1 MHPTPMADH
10 SDPERIRQVFRCGP
24 QYKRALAAAAAK
36 SGVSVSSYL
45 RSCVGQV
52 VAGPQGHGLSDEDR
66 LTLLLEQAAPRSFSS
81 KLNAKA
87 MAGQ

>member
-1 MHPTPMADH
+1 MADH
-10 SDPERIRQVFRCGP
+10 PDPERIRQVFRCGP
-24 QYKRALAAAAAK
+24 EYKRALAAAAEK

-66 LTLLLEQAAPRSFSS
+66 LTLLLDDVGPRAYSQA
-81 KLNAKA
+81 LNRKSLP
-87 MAGQ
+87 AGQ

>member
-1 MHPTPMADH
+1 MATPQ
-10 SDPERIRQVFRCGP
+10 DPERIRQIFRCGP
-24 QYKRALAAAAAK
+24 EYKRALAAAAAK

-52 VAGPQGHGLSDEDR
+52 VAGPQGQGLADNDR
-66 LTLLLEQAAPRSFSS
+66 LELLLDDVKPRAYSP

-87 MAGQ
+87 TACQ

>member
-1 MHPTPMADH
+1 MAGH

-24 QYKRALAAAAAK
+24 EYKRALAAAAAK

-45 RSCVGQV
+45 RQCVGQV

-66 LTLLLEQAAPRSFSS
+66 LTLLLDDVAFRSFSQT
-81 KLNAKA
+81 LNRKSLP
-87 MAGQ
+87 AGQ

>member
-1 MHPTPMADH
+1 LLLQ
-10 SDPERIRQVFRCGP
+10 SNW
-24 QYKRALAAAAAK
+24 ALAAAAEK
-36 SGVSVSSYL
+36 SGFSVSSYL
-45 RSCVGQV
+45 RQCVGQV

-66 LTLLLEQAAPRSFSS
+66 LVLLLDDIEPRAYSP